1 MEYIIRVT
9 DGEAEREATYEHGVQ
24 GMRRA
29 AVIVLE
35 DASIGE
41 ILETLFSIQGPSL
54 PQSIIVSEEN
64 IPEYYYRPIGELCD
78 GKRSDVILGRPV
90 AGRITARCCSMRKV

>member
-41 ILETLFSIQGPSL
+41 VLKRCFPYRGRPCRNPLLCLKKTSR
-54 PQSIIVSEEN
+54 SIIIDPLEN
-64 IPEYYYRPIGELCD
+64 SVMENAL
-78 GKRSDVILGRPV
+78 
-90 AGRITARCCSMRKV
+90 M